1 MLEQD
6 LTPDL
11 LAQVQQAVHTR
22 THLKIV
28 GGNSKSFY
36 GTPTSATALLEVSGH
51 RGIVSYEPS
60 ELVVK
65 VRAGTRLTDLTQ
77 LLTDHGQMLAFEP
90 PGFASEA
97 TIGGTIA
104 CGFSGPRRP
113 FAGSARDSV
122 LGCTLING
130 NAECLAFGGQVM
142 KNVAGFDVSRL
153 MVGALGQLGV
163 LLDISLRVVPM
174 PEAEITVTRTLSSA
188 HQALELMQQW
198 QREPWPFSAL
208 VYDGN
213 KLMMRLSGA
222 ETAVHSAASQLGGD
236 IDLNGDLFWRQ
247 LREQQLDFFRDAE
260 NLWRISIAPAT
271 PLLDIEGEWLL
282 DWGGAQRWLKS
293 PVYSEHIHQTVAA
306 LNGHAVCFRGSDKT
320 DWLRLEPG
328 LMNVHKK
335 IRQAFDPYRLLNPHR
350 FSPEL

>member
-6 LTPDL
+6 LTTDL
-11 LAQVQQAVHTR
+11 QAQVQQAIHTG
-22 THLKIV
+22 TPLKIV

-36 GTPTSATALLEVSGH
+36 GAPTSATALLEVSGH
-51 RGIVSYEPS
+51 HGIVSYEPS

-65 VRAGTRLTDLTQ
+65 VRAGTVLTDLTQ
-77 LLTDHGQMLAFEP
+77 LLAEHDQMLAFEP
-90 PGFASEA
+90 PSFTTEA

-122 LGCTLING
+122 LGCTIING
-130 NAECLAFGGQVM
+130 NAKCLAFGGQVM

-153 MVGALGQLGV
+153 MVGAFGQLGV
-163 LLDISLRVVPM
+163 LLDISLRVIPI
-174 PEAEITVTRTLSSA
+174 PETEITVSRTLSSA
-188 HQALELMQQW
+188 QQTLELMQQW
-198 QREPWPFSAL
+198 QRQPWPFSAL
-208 VYDGN
+208 AYDN
-213 KLMMRLSGA
+213 NHLMMRLSGA

-236 IDLNGDLFWRQ
+236 INPNGESYWLQ
-247 LREQQLDFFRDAE
+247 LREQQLDFFKDAT

-293 PVYSEHIHQTVAA
+293 PASSAYIHQIAEA
-306 LNGHAVCFRGSDKT
+306 QNGHAVCFRGGDKK
-320 DWLRLEPG
+320 DWLRFEPG
-328 LMNVHKK
+328 LLNLHKK
-335 IRQAFDPYRLLNPHR
+335 IRQAFDPYHLLNPHR